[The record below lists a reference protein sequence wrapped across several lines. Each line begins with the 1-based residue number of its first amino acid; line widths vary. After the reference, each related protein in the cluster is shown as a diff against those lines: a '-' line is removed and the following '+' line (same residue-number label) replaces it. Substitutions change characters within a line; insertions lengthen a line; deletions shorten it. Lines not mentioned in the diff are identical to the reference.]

1 MITFN
6 LAKLKENNKVSVK
19 NTDEAFDNSPLAN
32 QEFEVVVSKLTRSQK
47 IDIATEAMDGE
58 KISNGK
64 YSKAMFI
71 KSIREIEGMEVEGEA
86 DIREV
91 IWEYGDDVLVDAIKQ
106 AIDSFTNADEEK
118 KSDFDPLAIG

>member
-106 AIDSFTNADEEK
+106 AIDSFTKADEEK